1 MTQYLSTSFPAHRP
15 RRLRK
20 HDFSRRLVAENTLTA
35 SDLIYPVFI
44 IEGENQRVK
53 VPSMPGVERLTLDQ
67 LLIEAELLVKYG
79 VPAIALFPVVG
90 DAKKSL
96 MAEEAYNPDGLAQ
109 RAVRALKQAFG
120 EKLGVI
126 TDVALDPFTTHGQD
140 GIIDEDGYVV
150 NDITTEILVKQA
162 LSHAQAG
169 ADIVAPSDMMDG
181 RIGAIRQA
189 LEAHGFINTQIMAY
203 SAKYASNYYGPFRD
217 AVGSAGNLKGG
228 NKKTYQLDP
237 ANGNE
242 GLHEVAL
249 DIQEGADMVMV
260 KPGMPYLDL
269 VYRVKETFGVPTFA
283 YQVSGEYAMHMS
295 AIQNG
300 WLKEKECIMESLLC
314 FKRAG
319 ADGILTYFAKQV
331 AEWLYQEKYK

>member
-20 HDFSRRLVAENTLTA
+20 HDFSRRLVAENSLTT

-96 MAEEAYNPDGLAQ
+96 MAEDAYNPDGLAQ

-269 VYRVKETFGVPTFA
+269 VYRVKKTFGVPTFA
-283 YQVSGEYAMHMS
+283 YQVSGEYAMHMA